1 MKVLAIETA
10 TESCSATLEVDG
22 ERFHQGKI
30 APRQHT
36 ELILPMIDELLS
48 QAKIRK
54 NELDLLAFGRG
65 PGAFTG
71 VRIATGIIQGLAYSL
86 NKPVV
91 AISSLRALAQAYMQE
106 HEYALVAFDARM
118 GEIYWGCYRA
128 TNGLAEL
135 KGEEKVIAPDLAT
148 LPEDASYI
156 GVGTGFGTYE
166 SILQERFGK
175 NLSKIEAEVY
185 PGANE
190 ILDLAMVEYA
200 VGNQCSAAEVSPVYL
215 RDKVV

>member
-10 TESCSATLEVDG
+10 TESCSATLEIDG
-22 ERFHQGKI
+22 ERFQQTKI

-36 ELILPMIDELLS
+36 ELILPMIEQLLGQS
-48 QAKIRK
+48 GIKKQ
-54 NELDLLAFGRG
+54 ELDLLSFGRG

-91 AISSLRALAQAYMQE
+91 AISSLRALAQAYILE
-106 HEYALVAFDARM
+106 HEYIATAFDARM
-118 GEIYWGCYRA
+118 GEVYWGCYK
-128 TNGLAEL
+128 NNDGVAEL
-135 KGEEKVIAPDLAT
+135 IGKEKVLAPDSVELTELAT
-148 LPEDASYI
+148 YL
-156 GVGTGFGTYE
+156 GVGTGFGAYE
-166 SILQERFGK
+166 SVLQEKIGR

-185 PGANE
+185 PNAHE
-190 ILDLAMVEYA
+190 VLELALVEYEA
-200 VGNQCSAAEVSPVYL
+200 GNSCVAGEVSPVYL